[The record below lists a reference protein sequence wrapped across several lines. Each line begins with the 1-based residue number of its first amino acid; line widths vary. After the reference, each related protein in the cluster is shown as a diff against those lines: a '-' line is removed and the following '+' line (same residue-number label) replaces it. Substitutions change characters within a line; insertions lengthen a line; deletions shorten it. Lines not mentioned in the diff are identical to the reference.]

1 MSDHRKQIRDLI
13 AIQCKAMAA
22 LQLQMAAALIG
33 KGQDELRQH
42 FQQSA
47 EVLAKAAKE
56 LSA

>member
-1 MSDHRKQIRDLI
+1 MSEHRKQIRELL
-13 AIQCKAMAA
+13 AMQCNAMAA
-22 LQLQMAAALIG
+22 LQLEMAAVLIG